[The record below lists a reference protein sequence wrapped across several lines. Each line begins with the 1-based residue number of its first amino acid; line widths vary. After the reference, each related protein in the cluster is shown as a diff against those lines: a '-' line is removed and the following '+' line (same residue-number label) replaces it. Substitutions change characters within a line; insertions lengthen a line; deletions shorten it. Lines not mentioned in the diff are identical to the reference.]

1 VEEVAFRLQ
10 VSGVRYPVV
19 GREVDIRRA
28 APEDAEALSRIAF
41 AAKRHWGYPESWI
54 RHWRESLT
62 ITPDFIRNNGVYAAV
77 SGDELLAFYALT
89 GKGRTVELEHL
100 WVSPGWIGKG
110 IGRVLFEHAMLEA
123 ASGGADAVEIEA
135 DPNAEGFYRRMGAR
149 RIGENRYEIDGH
161 ERVLPLMVV
170 EIGDRPIL

>member
-1 VEEVAFRLQ
+1 VGSELD
-10 VSGVRYPVV
+10 VRC
-19 GREVDIRRA
+19 A
-28 APEDAEALSRIAF
+28 APEDAGTLTRIAF

-54 RHWRESLT
+54 QHWNESLT
-62 ITPDFIRNNGVYAAV
+62 ITPEFIRSNEVYAAV
-77 SGDELLAFYALT
+77 SGGELIAFYALT
-89 GKGRTVELEHL
+89 GKGRKVELEHL

-135 DPNAEGFYRRMGAR
+135 DPNAEGFYELMGAR
-149 RIGENRYEIDGH
+149 RIGENVYEFEGR

-170 EIGDRPIL
+170 EIGNRRAV